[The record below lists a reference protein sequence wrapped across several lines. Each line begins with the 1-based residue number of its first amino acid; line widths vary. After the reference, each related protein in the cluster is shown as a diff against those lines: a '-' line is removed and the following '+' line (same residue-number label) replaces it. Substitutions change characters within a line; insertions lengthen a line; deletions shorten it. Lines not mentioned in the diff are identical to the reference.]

1 MHYFDSVCD
10 VLSKVALE
18 AKLIVVEADQNKI
31 AYLYMNW
38 GLQMITNVDTSLGV
52 GVVNIDLK

>member
-18 AKLIVVEADQNKI
+18 AKLIEVEADQHKI
-31 AYLYMNW
+31 ADLYMNW
-38 GLQMITNVDTSLGV
+38 GWQMLANVDTSLGV